1 MSFRCLLTLI
11 VISAFP
17 ASAADG
23 LYSGIATPAPKVAG
37 MVDGLPSPDGH
48 NRLHLKENE
57 SAGSSWSFKAWVTTP
72 GKRYSLPYGTYV
84 NAELAWSPDSRAFF
98 LTYSDGGN
106 VGTYHVLVYFLDAS
120 GIRRT
125 EPIPNG
131 RRLFKPTCFD
141 AENPNVGAIRWGN
154 DSRTLVI
161 AVEVPPHSSCASM
174 GTFRAF
180 EITLPDAK
188 VLKTYSQLEAKEL
201 FRESLGT
208 ELTASDDGCV
218 KRPETCIPPGLQLPS
233 SKSKAE

>member
-1 MSFRCLLTLI
+1 MRFRCLLSLM

-17 ASAADG
+17 ALAAG
-23 LYSGIATPAPKVAG
+23 GMYSSVATPAPKVAG

-48 NRLHLKENE
+48 NRLHLRENE
-57 SAGSSWSFKAWVTTP
+57 STGSSWSFKAWVTRD

-84 NAELAWSPDSRAFF
+84 NAEVAWSPDSRAFF

-106 VGTYHVLVYFLDAS
+106 VGTYHVLIYRLDGG

-131 RRLFKPTCFD
+131 RSLFKPICFD

-188 VLKTYSQLEAKEL
+188 VLKTYNQLEAKEL
-201 FRESLGT
+201 FRESLGL
-208 ELTASDDGCV
+208 ELAASDDDCV
-218 KRPETCIPPGLQLPS
+218 KRPETCVPAGLEFPP
-233 SKSKAE
+233 SKLKAE